1 MAEEVGIVMSLYDRI
16 SPTLKTISGNTSAFD
31 KSLDELEASLKAYDK
46 AQTELVGRSA
56 NLKKAIAETDVKVR
70 EAQKSYRKLKDET
83 SKGALDDAIDEQAR
97 LRRELSDTETAI
109 KENSAA
115 YQDLYKQARNAASA
129 ISKVDNRAGAGG
141 GADGSG
147 ASMLA
152 ALGKAGLGQMAGD
165 AAQEVAN
172 TLIGSAFGDTAG
184 GVLSSGLSGTY
195 NMVRLL
201 AEERRDLTIRV
212 YDSVSGSLGTG
223 MMILQLA
230 EDLRQGMDWQ
240 TLTERRV
247 PWLIQ
252 NTFPFFSVDTL
263 EYLQKGGR
271 IGKVTAMA
279 GTMLQIK
286 PLITFAA
293 DGQLQSI
300 AKVRGR
306 NLVIRKLIEL
316 VTQSHNGAARYN
328 LAVANGGAPAE
339 MEILQG
345 KLTTALPN
353 YNHIWSGELD
363 GTLSV
368 YIGDGV
374 LGAAVQRLE

>member
-1 MAEEVGIVMSLYDRI
+1 MTPQKIALLTDSCADLSPQLAAENQVFVVPLRI
-16 SPTLKTISGNTSAFD
+16 LCKDG
-31 KSLDELEASLKAYDK
+31 E
-46 AQTELVGRSA
+46 
-56 NLKKAIAETDVKVR
+56 
-70 EAQKSYRKLKDET
+70 YRD
-83 SKGALDDAIDEQAR
+83 GVDIHAADIYAR
-97 LRRELSDTETAI
+97 LRSGELPQTS
-109 KENSAA
+109 
-115 YQDLYKQARNAASA
+115 LP
-129 ISKVDNRAGAGG
+129 
-141 GADGSG
+141 
-147 ASMLA
+147 
-152 ALGKAGLGQMAGD
+152 
-165 AAQEVAN
+165 AAQD
-172 TLIGSAFGDTAG
+172 ISDAFDAIAAAG
-184 GVLSSGLSGTY
+184 YDGVIALMLSGGLSGTY

-201 AEERRDLTIRV
+201 AEE
-212 YDSVSGSLGTG
+212 
-223 MMILQLA
+223 
-230 EDLRQGMDWQ
+230 LRQGMDWQ

-339 MEILQG
+339 MEVLQG

-353 YNHIWSGELD
+353 YDHIWSGELD